1 MKELFMKLLKFGVVG
16 FSGLFIDF
24 GITYFTKERLK
35 WHKYVANSTGFMVAA
50 SSNYMLNR
58 IWTFESHDPQILMQY
73 SQFIGVSVIGLVLN
87 NIIIYIC
94 NDRFKINFYISKVF
108 AVGVVTLW
116 NFFVNYYFT
125 FSSTL

>member
-73 SQFIGVSVIGLVLN
+73 SQFIGVSLIGLVLN

>member
-1 MKELFMKLLKFGVVG
+1 MKLLKFGVVG

-73 SQFIGVSVIGLVLN
+73 SQFIGVSLIGLVLN